1 MINKTFSK
9 ILTLGLSIV
18 LITSVLTTFVFY
30 KNYEQQEKKNLQST
44 AQIVASEMDSN
55 DDYSYISNLNE
66 KNIRITLID
75 HNGKVLSDS
84 LEDAEKMESHADR
97 PEFKEALETGEGSVI
112 RKSSTVDKTTFYYA
126 VMLGNGNVMRI
137 ASSSD
142 SVYYAFYKALIFIA
156 VIMLA
161 VMLISLALSFV
172 ITKSIV
178 KPVVEL
184 GQNLDNIDNFKTYDE
199 LQPFVDSIKKQN
211 ERKKQLDKQKKEFTA
226 NISHELKTPLTSIAG
241 YAELIENGIAKPED
255 VKPFAGTIRKQALRL
270 VSLTEDIIQLSQ
282 LDEMKNDEDAFESV
296 ELSDIAERCVQ
307 ALEMNARSKN
317 VKLIQKCAPCRVYG
331 NPALLEEMVYNLID
345 NAIRYNKENGEVTVS
360 TATNENKAF
369 LTVEDTGIGIPKKYQ
384 SRIFERFFRV
394 DKSRSKETGGTG
406 LGLAIVKHIVQTH
419 NATINLYS
427 VEDVGTTIQIEFQK

>member
-18 LITSVLTTFVFY
+18 LITSVLTVFVFY
-30 KNYEQQEKKNLQST
+30 KNYEQQAKESLQST
-44 AQIVASEMDSN
+44 AQIVASQMNAD
-55 DDYSYISNLNE
+55 DDYSFISSLNE

-75 HNGKVLSDS
+75 KSGKVLADS
-84 LEDAEKMESHADR
+84 LEDADKMESHADR
-97 PEFKEALETGEGSVI
+97 PEFKEALANGEGSVI
-112 RKSSTVDKTTFYYA
+112 RKSSTVDKSTFYYA
-126 VMLGNGNVMRI
+126 VELANGNVMRI

-156 VIMLA
+156 IIMLA

-184 GQNLDNIDNFKTYDE
+184 GQNLDNIDSFETYEE
-199 LQPFVDSIKKQN
+199 LQPFVDSVKQQN
-211 ERKKQLDKQKKEFTA
+211 EKKKQLDKQKKEFTA

-282 LDEMKNDEDAFESV
+282 LDEMDSKEAFESV

-307 ALEMNARSKN
+307 SLEMNARTKN
-317 VKLIQKCAPCRVYG
+317 VKLIQKCEPCRVYG
-331 NPALLEEMVYNLID
+331 NPPLLEELVYNLID

-360 TATNENKAF
+360 TATSENKVF
-369 LTVEDTGIGIPKKYQ
+369 LTVEDTGIGIPQKYQ
-384 SRIFERFFRV
+384 PRIFERFFRV

-406 LGLAIVKHIVQTH
+406 LGLAIVKHIAQTH

-427 VEDVGTTIQIEFQK
+427 VEDVGTTIQIEFPK

>member
-30 KNYEQQEKKNLQST
+30 KNYEQQAKENLQST
-44 AQIVASEMDSN
+44 AQIVASEMDN
-55 DDYSYISNLNE
+55 DEDYSFISSLNE

-75 HNGKVLSDS
+75 RNGKVLADS
-84 LEDAEKMESHADR
+84 HEDAEKMESHADR

-112 RKSSTVDKTTFYYA
+112 RKSSTVDKSTFYYA
-126 VMLGNGNVMRI
+126 VMLDNGNVMRI

-199 LQPFVDSIKKQN
+199 LQPFIDSVKKQN

-282 LDEMKNDEDAFESV
+282 LDEMKDDEDAFESV
-296 ELSDIAERCVQ
+296 ELSDITERCIQ

-317 VKLIQKCAPCRVYG
+317 VKLIQKCEPCRVYG
-331 NPALLEEMVYNLID
+331 NPSLLEEMVYNLID

-360 TATNENKAF
+360 TASSENKAF

-406 LGLAIVKHIVQTH
+406 LGLAIVKHIAQTH

>member
-30 KNYEQQEKKNLQST
+30 KNYEQQAKENLQST

-55 DDYSYISNLNE
+55 DDYSYISNLNK

-84 LEDAEKMESHADR
+84 QEDAEKMESHADR

-112 RKSSTVDKTTFYYA
+112 RKSTTVDKTTFYYA

-282 LDEMKNDEDAFESV
+282 LDEMKDDEDAFESV

-307 ALEMNARSKN
+307 ALEMNARPKN

-331 NPALLEEMVYNLID
+331 NPSLLEEMVYNLID

-360 TATNENKAF
+360 TATSENKAF

-406 LGLAIVKHIVQTH
+406 LGLAIVKHIAQTH

>member
-30 KNYEQQEKKNLQST
+30 KNYEQQAKENLQST

-55 DDYSYISNLNE
+55 DDYSYISNLNK

-84 LEDAEKMESHADR
+84 QEDAEKMESHADR

-112 RKSSTVDKTTFYYA
+112 RKSTTVDKTTFYYA

-282 LDEMKNDEDAFESV
+282 LDEMKDDEDAFESV

-307 ALEMNARSKN
+307 SLEMNARSKN

-331 NPALLEEMVYNLID
+331 NPSLLEEMVYNLID

-360 TATNENKAF
+360 TATSENKAF

-406 LGLAIVKHIVQTH
+406 LGLAIVKHIAQTH

>member
-44 AQIVASEMDSN
+44 AQIVASEMNSN
-55 DDYSYISNLNE
+55 DDYSYISSLSE

-75 HNGKVLSDS
+75 RNGKVLSDS

-126 VMLGNGNVMRI
+126 VMLDNGNVMRI

-270 VSLTEDIIQLSQ
+270 VSLTEDIIQL
-282 LDEMKNDEDAFESV
+282 
-296 ELSDIAERCVQ
+296 
-307 ALEMNARSKN
+307 
-317 VKLIQKCAPCRVYG
+317 
-331 NPALLEEMVYNLID
+331 
-345 NAIRYNKENGEVTVS
+345 
-360 TATNENKAF
+360 
-369 LTVEDTGIGIPKKYQ
+369 
-384 SRIFERFFRV
+384 
-394 DKSRSKETGGTG
+394 
-406 LGLAIVKHIVQTH
+406 
-419 NATINLYS
+419 
-427 VEDVGTTIQIEFQK
+427 

>member
-18 LITSVLTTFVFY
+18 LITSVLTVFVFY
-30 KNYEQQEKKNLQST
+30 KNYEQQAKESLQST
-44 AQIVASEMDSN
+44 AQIVASQMNAD
-55 DDYSYISNLNE
+55 DDYSFISNLNE

-75 HNGKVLSDS
+75 KSGRVLADS
-84 LEDAEKMESHADR
+84 LEDADKMESHADR
-97 PEFKEALETGEGSVI
+97 PEFKEAIANGEGSVI
-112 RKSSTVDKTTFYYA
+112 RKSSTVDKSTFYYA
-126 VMLGNGNVMRI
+126 VELANGNVMRI

-156 VIMLA
+156 IIMLA

-184 GQNLDNIDNFKTYDE
+184 GQNLDNIDSFETYEE
-199 LQPFVDSIKKQN
+199 LQPFIDSVKQQN
-211 ERKKQLDKQKKEFTA
+211 EKKKQLDKQKKEFTA

-241 YAELIENGIAKPED
+241 YAELIENGMAKPED

-282 LDEMKNDEDAFESV
+282 LDEMDSKEAFESV

-307 ALEMNARSKN
+307 SLEMNARTKN
-317 VKLIQKCAPCRVYG
+317 VKLIQKCEPCRVYG
-331 NPALLEEMVYNLID
+331 NPPLLEELVYNLID

-360 TATNENKAF
+360 TATSENKVF
-369 LTVEDTGIGIPKKYQ
+369 LTVEDTGIGIPQKYQ

-406 LGLAIVKHIVQTH
+406 LGLAIVKHIAQTH

-427 VEDVGTTIQIEFQK
+427 VEDVGTTIQIEFPK

>member
-9 ILTLGLSIV
+9 ILILGLSIV

-30 KNYEQQEKKNLQST
+30 KNYEQQAKENLQST

-75 HNGKVLSDS
+75 RNGKVLADS
-84 LEDAEKMESHADR
+84 HEDAEKMESHADR

-112 RKSSTVDKTTFYYA
+112 RKSSTVDKSTFYYA
-126 VMLGNGNVMRI
+126 IMLDNGNVMRI

-199 LQPFVDSIKKQN
+199 LQPFVDSVKKQN

-282 LDEMKNDEDAFESV
+282 LDEMKDDEDAFESV
-296 ELSDIAERCVQ
+296 ELSNIAERCVQ
-307 ALEMNARSKN
+307 SLEMNARSKN
-317 VKLIQKCAPCRVYG
+317 VKLIQKCEPCRVYG
-331 NPALLEEMVYNLID
+331 NPSLLEEMVYNLID

-360 TATNENKAF
+360 TATSENKAF

-406 LGLAIVKHIVQTH
+406 LGLAIVKHIAQTH